1 MKELKAE
8 LLKYRRTFTGKLIV
22 WIPLFFAVYAFVI
35 GMIMENSSQAQK
47 MAYTG
52 TSWAVFL
59 ALVFNWWSFLFMP
72 LGMGLFGTLVAWQ
85 EKRAGNW
92 RVLQI
97 HANPPRR
104 QWIAKIG
111 GMAVYSLFSSL
122 VLILVTV
129 VTGFFT
135 AQGIMP
141 FARIVVGAL
150 LCWLT
155 SLALIPIQLW
165 AAAAGGMSVS
175 LGMGFAGMFAGVFL
189 APEKYWVFC
198 PWSWPVRLM
207 CPIIGV
213 HPNGVLLSPDSPL
226 RNASVIWAGTVLS
239 LGIFLV
245 LTLLTGI
252 WFERREVA

>member
-1 MKELKAE
+1 M
-8 LLKYRRTFTGKLIV
+8 
-22 WIPLFFAVYAFVI
+22 
-35 GMIMENSSQAQK
+35 
-47 MAYTG
+47 
-52 TSWAVFL
+52 
-59 ALVFNWWSFLFMP
+59 
-72 LGMGLFGTLVAWQ
+72 
-85 EKRAGNW
+85 
-92 RVLQI
+92 
-97 HANPPRR
+97 
-104 QWIAKIG
+104 
-111 GMAVYSLFSSL
+111 
-122 VLILVTV
+122 
-129 VTGFFT
+129 
-135 AQGIMP
+135 
-141 FARIVVGAL
+141 
-150 LCWLT
+150 LT

-175 LGMGFAGMFAGVFL
+175 LGMGFAGMFAGGFL

-213 HPNGVLLSPDSPL
+213 HPNGVLLSPDSLL

>member
-129 VTGFFT
+129 VTGFFI

-141 FARIVVGAL
+141 FARIVAGAL
-150 LCWLT
+150 LADFSRADSHT
-155 SLALIPIQLW
+155 ALGSGSRWNVRKPWYGIC
-165 AAAAGGMSVS
+165 GNVCG
-175 LGMGFAGMFAGVFL
+175 GVF
-189 APEKYWVFC
+189 
-198 PWSWPVRLM
+198 
-207 CPIIGV
+207 
-213 HPNGVLLSPDSPL
+213 
-226 RNASVIWAGTVLS
+226 GT
-239 LGIFLV
+239 
-245 LTLLTGI
+245 
-252 WFERREVA
+252 